1 MWRSRY
7 WLYHRNRLSNSEGTT
22 LSAVFWVPPDQIVDN
37 LWCWLQAGGDFWD
50 VSGVTNENRW
60 IFEAFSVQERQT
72 IKFSSYFSF
81 LFVFGLLIKE
91 ILKNSSYNNK
101 INICLNLFH
110 QTECRDA
117 HVQPTRGPNSK
128 CSPFCASS
136 RSSASLLRE
145 DRSYAF
151 SLLLGR
157 SFTSAGGSSA
167 LCLLS
172 FSCRVSRKKAPAG
185 LLQIW
190 MTPDLSSKKLGSA
203 ASRGGSKAKA
213 QCPNPTLTLFRS
225 ICFGWFRSISFFPFF
240 SVSLTFRRNFS

>member
-1 MWRSRY
+1 MRIAEYLRHF
-7 WLYHRNRLSNSEGTT
+7 LCRKGRRLNFH
-22 LSAVFWVPPDQIVDN
+22 L
-37 LWCWLQAGGDFWD
+37 
-50 VSGVTNENRW
+50 
-60 IFEAFSVQERQT
+60 IFL
-72 IKFSSYFSF
+72 SF
-81 LFVFGLLIKE
+81 LCSGLLIKE
-91 ILKNSSYNNK
+91 VLKNSSYNNK

-117 HVQPTRGPNSK
+117 HVQPTRDPNSK

-151 SLLLGR
+151 SLLLVR

-172 FSCRVSRKKAPAG
+172 FSCRASRKKGPAG

-190 MTPDLSSKKLGSA
+190 MTPDLSSKKLGSP

-225 ICFGWFRSISFFPFF
+225 ICSDWFRSISFFPFF